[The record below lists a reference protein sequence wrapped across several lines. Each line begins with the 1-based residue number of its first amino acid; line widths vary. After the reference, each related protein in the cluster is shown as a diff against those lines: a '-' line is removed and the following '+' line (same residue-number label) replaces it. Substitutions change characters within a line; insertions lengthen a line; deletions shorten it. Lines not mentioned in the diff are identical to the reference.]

1 MNYVGSNS
9 CKECHNDQFSKWEKS
24 HHFRS
29 MNEATDEFVI
39 GDFNNKSIMRKG
51 QKHEMYKKDG
61 KYYVKTDGEDG
72 KIQEFEIK
80 YTFGFK
86 PIQQYLVE
94 LDRGR
99 LQVLSLTYDTEKKY
113 WFYMADET
121 YKNQNVDHKDWL
133 HWTNQAQNWNGM
145 CADCHS
151 TNFKKGYDYK
161 ADTYSSSF
169 SEVNVSCES
178 CHGPASSHIAWTKT
192 KPKVEKKGFAFS
204 LNQMTPH
211 QLTDNCARCHAR
223 RTSLS
228 DNKPGA
234 KLLDH
239 MVPAI
244 PAPPSYYIDG
254 QVNQEDFVY
263 SSFTQTKM
271 HKANVTCNMCH
282 DSHSNQLKF
291 KGDAVCTQCHAG
303 NSYTA
308 ENHSKHKDDS
318 ASCVSCHMTGK
329 VFMAKDFR
337 RDHSFR
343 IPRPDLTAKYQ
354 TPNAC
359 SSCHSTKSM
368 EWVLKSYK
376 KLFPKRARDSFCRCT
391 SVCKLERSKGC
402 IRIR

>member
-1 MNYVGSNS
+1 
-9 CKECHNDQFSKWEKS
+9 
-24 HHFRS
+24 
-29 MNEATDEFVI
+29 MNEATDEFVM

-99 LQVLSLTYDTEKKY
+99 LQVLSLTYDTKKKY
-113 WFYMADET
+113 WFYMADEI

-169 SEVNVSCES
+169 SEANVSCES

-244 PAPPSYYIDG
+244 PAPPAYYIDG

-263 SSFTQTKM
+263 SSFAQTKM

-282 DSHSNQLKF
+282 DSHSNQLKL
-291 KGDAVCTQCHAG
+291 KGDAVCTQCLRVTVILQKTTV
-303 NSYTA
+303 N
-308 ENHSKHKDDS
+308 
-318 ASCVSCHMTGK
+318 
-329 VFMAKDFR
+329 
-337 RDHSFR
+337 
-343 IPRPDLTAKYQ
+343 
-354 TPNAC
+354 
-359 SSCHSTKSM
+359 
-368 EWVLKSYK
+368 
-376 KLFPKRARDSFCRCT
+376 
-391 SVCKLERSKGC
+391 
-402 IRIR
+402 IRVILQAV